1 MFRKTRKEIR
11 RADYM
16 KKIIWGICLFIF
28 VMAVGRMIVLR
39 EKDTASKVDMTPEA
53 QALRIVA
60 KMSDGE
66 KIGQLLII
74 GVPGTAF
81 DESTRYMLNQ
91 YSIGGIILFDRNMDT
106 PQQVRNLT
114 GKIQQTARDNDMQ
127 PLFVGIDEEGGSVAR
142 MQQYIPLPPAAG
154 ALGAAGDLAGTK
166 SWARATAQTLMDLGI
181 NVNFAPDADLGI
193 PGRSYASA
201 PDIVAKFI
209 EAAGSG
215 YAERGMVYT
224 LKHFPGIGK
233 GQMDSHIDGSVI
245 NVSREQLEAED
256 VAPFRTAIQNS
267 SKTDDFFIMVSH
279 LTYPTLDAE
288 NPASMSPKIMQKL
301 LREKL
306 GFTGLI
312 ITDDMEMGAI
322 SNHYD
327 FEDVGVKAINAGA
340 DMILV
345 CHEQAHQV
353 AVYDGMLKA
362 LQDGRLNRKSV
373 DDAVVRIISLKLKK
387 IEDNKNLNN

>member
-11 RADYM
+11 RVDYT
-16 KKIIWGICLFIF
+16 KKIIWGVCLLVFA
-28 VMAVGRMIVLR
+28 MAAGGMIALR
-39 EKDTASKVDMTPEA
+39 QQNMASKVDMAPEA
-53 QALRIVA
+53 QAARIVA

-74 GVPGTAF
+74 GAAGPAF
-81 DESTRYMLNQ
+81 DENTRYMMNQ
-91 YSIGGIILFDRNMDT
+91 YSIGGIILFDRNMNT
-106 PQQVRNLT
+106 PEQVRNLT
-114 GKIQQTARDNDMQ
+114 EKIQQTARDDDML
-127 PLFVGIDEEGGSVAR
+127 PLFIGIDEEGGAVAR
-142 MQQYIPLPPAAG
+142 MQQYIPVPPAAG
-154 ALGAAGDLAGTK
+154 VLGAAGDLAGTK
-166 SWARATAQTLMDLGI
+166 SWAQATAQTLMDLGI

-193 PGRSYASA
+193 PGRSYAGV

-215 YAERGMVYT
+215 YAEKGMLYT

-233 GQMDSHIDGSVI
+233 GQTDSHLDGSEI

-256 VAPFRTAIQNS
+256 IAPFRAVIQNG
-267 SKTDDFFIMVSH
+267 KEDEFLIMVSH

-288 NPASMSPKIMQKL
+288 NPASMSPKIVQEL

-322 SNHYD
+322 ANHYA
-327 FEDVGVKAINAGA
+327 FEDVGVKAVNAGA

-345 CHEQAHQV
+345 CHEYAHQV
-353 AVYDGMLKA
+353 AVYNGMLKA
-362 LQDGRLNRKSV
+362 LQDGRLSRKKV
-373 DDAVVRIISLKLKK
+373 DDAVLRIVKLKLKK
-387 IEDNKNLNN
+387 IEDNRRLHN